1 MCLNSLIVV
10 LVTHYDIVKDN
21 NAVCKGIIPF
31 ETLLALSPLS
41 LLKQQNVPRA
51 KKTDKIN
58 CQSFLMVYRRI
69 IV

>member
-41 LLKQQNVPRA
+41 LLKQQNLLTKVNSYFN
-51 KKTDKIN
+51 KIN
-58 CQSFLMVYRRI
+58 K
-69 IV
+69 